1 MSYIDEIAYNVIYS
15 NHRTTWEEELSLMQ
29 EYWVRR
35 EREMKKYVQECEERF
50 GMSSTEFISYYRSLE
65 SHGLEEEYDWY
76 TCLAFLGQR

>member
-1 MSYIDEIAYNVIYS
+1 
-15 NHRTTWEEELSLMQ
+15 MQ

-35 EREMKKYVQECEERF
+35 EGEMKNYVQECEERF
-50 GMSSTEFISYYRSLE
+50 GMSSSDFIAYYRSLE